1 VSEYEEVKNAEDG
14 WEAIRSMKVRGA
26 PAIAIAGALSLAV
39 EAHRILAAD
48 TLAFADAAAAAD
60 FLVNKLEYLKTSRPT
75 AVNLFEAA
83 DRLTRLARSKATTAA
98 AGQEG
103 ARQVFQAYIA
113 EAEKFVTSFLSLYS
127 CMLSAWLTMR
137 AAVDGVSRQ
146 DARRRH
152 RS

>member
-1 VSEYEEVKNAEDG
+1 VAGQPLVSEYEEVNNAEDG

-39 EAHRILAAD
+39 EAHRILAA
-48 TLAFADAAAAAD
+48 TEFAFGDAAAAAD
-60 FLVNKLEYLKTSRPT
+60 YLVNKLEYLKTSRPT

-83 DRLTRLARSKATTAA
+83 DRLTRLARDKAATAA

-113 EAEKFVTSFLSLYS
+113 EAEKYFNATSPALPCLR
-127 CMLSAWLTMR
+127 C
-137 AAVDGVSRQ
+137 D
-146 DARRRH
+146 
-152 RS
+152 